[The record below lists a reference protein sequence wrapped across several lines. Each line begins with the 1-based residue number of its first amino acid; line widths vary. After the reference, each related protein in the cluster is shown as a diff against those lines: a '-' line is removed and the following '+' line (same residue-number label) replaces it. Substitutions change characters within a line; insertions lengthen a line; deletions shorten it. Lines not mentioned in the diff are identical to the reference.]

1 MICLTDKLLV
11 TGLLTLLVSVT
22 STFADRHSPRV
33 CQEITIPMC
42 KGIGYNHTY
51 MPNQFNH
58 DNQEEAGLEVHQFW
72 PLVEIQC
79 SPDLQFFLCSVYTP
93 ICVENYKKPLPAC
106 RSVCER
112 AKTGCAPLM
121 RQYGFPW
128 PERMRCED
136 LPEFGDKQNL
146 CMDFNTSNAQQTTTR
161 AKTKPETGD
170 TTTTP
175 SPWRV
180 SKLPNPLDSIDL
192 DGTLPFG
199 PETIGGKRLSCY
211 LLVNDMENSLITSQ
225 SVDSRVLFTP

>member
-1 MICLTDKLLV
+1 MKVIIYEAALVLQILTAF
-11 TGLLTLLVSVT
+11 TA
-22 STFADRHSPRV
+22 ADRHSPRV
-33 CQEITIPMC
+33 CEEITVPMC
-42 KGIGYNHTY
+42 KGIGYNYTY

-121 RQYGFPW
+121 HQYGFPW

-136 LPEFGDKQNL
+136 LPEFGDMENL
-146 CMDFNTSNAQQTTTR
+146 CMDFNTSNTQQMTTR
-161 AKTKPETGD
+161 AHMKPD
-170 TTTTP
+170 VDKVATTASWKP
-175 SPWRV
+175 
-180 SKLPNPLDSIDL
+180 SKLPDLPNDIDL
-192 DGTLPFG
+192 DKPLAFLPDKNS
-199 PETIGGKRLSCY
+199 GK
-211 LLVNDMENSLITSQ
+211 
-225 SVDSRVLFTP
+225 